1 MKNDRHGKGKKD
13 VRSIY
18 FCPSGQY
25 QKRTVL
31 AREVVET
38 VLDWIPEQ
46 RKVYLIG
53 DTEYACREVVRHLAK
68 RIIFAQ
74 VCLWYRVAGS
84 KLVRMVYSD
93 YLCIRS
99 RLVSGKR
106 NPKGGSGA
114 STTSRALV
122 SPQNRAFFW
131 RHARRATE
139 ASLG

>member
-1 MKNDRHGKGKKD
+1 MKNDRHRKGKKD

-68 RIIFAQ
+68 RIIFVGPMCMDAALHDPPPKYNGVGRPRKKGKRRLSPQQLATWKRIQWKPHTLTLYGRQVTVLMKTQ
-74 VCLWYRVAGS
+74 VCL
-84 KLVRMVYSD
+84 
-93 YLCIRS
+93 
-99 RLVSGKR
+99 
-106 NPKGGSGA
+106 
-114 STTSRALV
+114 
-122 SPQNRAFFW
+122 
-131 RHARRATE
+131 
-139 ASLG
+139 